1 MEAQT
6 MNRAPIPYQASPP
19 SQLVIDRSVRPRT
32 WLVIPAYNEEDRLDA
47 TVTNYLSGL
56 HHDDR
61 LLVMVNGSVDRTE
74 EIAMV
79 RAGED
84 SRVRVLVEPG
94 RVGKGGALLTALRF
108 LAAHA
113 DPADVVCYVDA
124 DGAVSP
130 SQVARLCENV
140 GASELRVGSRWMGG
154 AVQVRR
160 QGLLRRVASRV
171 FNRCVHVAV
180 RLDLADTQCA
190 AKAIRAANL
199 SRVVG
204 RIDSPG
210 FAFDI
215 DLILAARE
223 AGVICREEPITWE
236 DHDGST
242 VRLRRD
248 GPAML
253 RELLRLRAKYAA
265 TSSAIEPVVGN
276 LFVEPRET
284 HVHP

>member
-1 MEAQT
+1 MSQ
-6 MNRAPIPYQASPP
+6 APIPR
-19 SQLVIDRSVRPRT
+19 QLTHRPQRADDGSERPRT

-47 TVTNYLSGL
+47 TIASYLAGL
-56 HHDDR
+56 AQNDR

-74 EIAMV
+74 AIALS

-84 SRVRVLVEPG
+84 ARIRVLVEPE

-108 LAAHA
+108 LETRA

-130 SQVARLCENV
+130 TQVALLCEGV
-140 GASELRVGSRWMGG
+140 GASELRVGSRWVGG

-160 QGLLRRVASRV
+160 QGLLRRVASRL
-171 FNRCVHVAV
+171 FNRCVRLAV

-190 AKAIRAANL
+190 AKAMRASNL

-223 AGVICREEPITWE
+223 AGVTCREEPITWE
-236 DHDGST
+236 DHDGSS
-242 VRLRRD
+242 VRLHKD

-253 RELLRLRAKYAA
+253 RELLRLRAKYASGPPPDNA
-265 TSSAIEPVVGN
+265 VID
-276 LFVEPRET
+276 LRVEPKEA